1 MSRGCQHDSL
11 QIASGWLLRP
21 GCSCRD
27 AVAHL
32 PTCRCCLLLPC
43 CCPGS
48 QSGDWVLL
56 LEGLCRISVQRYANS
71 SASDP
76 YDLVAIAQLELAPP
90 QSNLVN
96 GATPGAWTGT
106 PDGGSDAASQQE
118 DGADAAEVAELGR
131 QLKASTQQ
139 LLKLLSQQTGLPTV
153 VRRLLELLE
162 AVPPWRAADVV
173 AAALGRNTQVGG
185 CGCGQGGGGYCL
197 FACLSL

>member
-1 MSRGCQHDSL
+1 
-11 QIASGWLLRP
+11 
-21 GCSCRD
+21 
-27 AVAHL
+27 
-32 PTCRCCLLLPC
+32 
-43 CCPGS
+43 
-48 QSGDWVLL
+48 VLL

-71 SASDP
+71 SASEP

-96 GATPGAWTGT
+96 GSNPGALTGT
-106 PDGGSDAASQQE
+106 PDSVSDAASQQE

-185 CGCGQGGGGYCL
+185 CGCIHTGGKGDRHL
-197 FACLSL
+197 ASLSLG